1 MIVLNPK
8 EKVFLVDVF
17 ESIDAYRNL
26 FSEHLEDAR
35 KEGNP
40 IDIARHEGQLEALKY
55 IKRDLGY
62 GKINCE

>member
-1 MIVLNPK
+1 MFNPK
-8 EKVFLVDVF
+8 EKVFLADVF
-17 ESIDAYRNL
+17 ESIDAYKSI
-26 FSEHLEDAR
+26 FSEHLENAR
-35 KEGNP
+35 KDGDQ